1 MNVVRN
7 GSVPLSVANA
17 PFFEGLVHTSPLIP
31 ADDSHVGVS
40 LVSFTGGARN
50 KFHTHTADQILYI
63 TEGEGIVASRDQ
75 EHRVVAGDI
84 VHVPVG
90 EVHWHGAAPGR
101 DMAHL
106 SILPPSTTT
115 IVE

>member
-7 GSVPLSVANA
+7 GTAPVNVANS
-17 PFFEGLVHTSPLIP
+17 PLFEGLVHSSPLIP
-31 ADDSHVGVS
+31 SDDSHVGVS
-40 LVSFTGGARN
+40 LVSFTAGARN

-63 TEGEGIVASRDQ
+63 TEGKGIVASRDH
-75 EHRVVAGDI
+75 EHPVAAGDI
-84 VHVPVG
+84 VLVPSG
-90 EVHWHGAAPGR
+90 EVHWHGAAPGH

-106 SILPPSTTT
+106 SILAPSTTT

>member
-1 MNVVRN
+1 MNVVRKGTAPVN
-7 GSVPLSVANA
+7 VADSPL
-17 PFFEGLVHTSPLIP
+17 FEGLVHSSPLIP

-40 LVSFTGGARN
+40 LVSFTAGARN
-50 KFHTHTADQILYI
+50 KFHTHTADQILYV
-63 TEGEGIVASRDQ
+63 TDGEGIVATRDH
-75 EHRVVAGDI
+75 EHHVAAGDI
-84 VHVPVG
+84 VHVPSG

-106 SILPPSTTT
+106 SILPPSTTS